1 MGALPDMVTFTSDG
15 NTILAA
21 NEGEPDDDYQIDPE
35 GSVSVINIA
44 DINRPIVQT
53 ATFTD
58 FNSQKQNLIDA
69 GVRIFGQKADG
80 TMSTVAE
87 DVEPE
92 YISISEDNQT
102 AYVSLQENNA
112 IAIVDIASATISDIQ
127 PLGAKDHSLEGNE
140 LDVSNDDGK
149 INITTW
155 PIMGMYMPDAIDTY
169 STW

>member
-1 MGALPDMVTFTSDG
+1 ML
-15 NTILAA
+15 
-21 NEGEPDDDYQIDPE
+21 
-35 GSVSVINIA
+35 INIA
-44 DINRPIVQT
+44 DNQLRPIVQT

-58 FNSQKQNLIDA
+58 FLFEFAKTKPHRRRS
-69 GVRIFGQKADG
+69 VCIFGQKADG

-92 YISISEDNQT
+92 YISISEYNQT
-102 AYVSLQENNA
+102 AYVSLQRKQRHRHCRYCQRNW
-112 IAIVDIASATISDIQ
+112 ISDIQ

-169 STW
+169 SIGDKHTGNGQRR